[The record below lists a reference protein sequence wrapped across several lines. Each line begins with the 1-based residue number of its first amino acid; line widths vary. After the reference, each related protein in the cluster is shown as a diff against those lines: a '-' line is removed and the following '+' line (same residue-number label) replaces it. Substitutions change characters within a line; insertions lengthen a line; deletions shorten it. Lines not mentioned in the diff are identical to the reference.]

1 MAKKHFIFVSVA
13 TALILASVICVAFAS
28 ELFGTVDMPLGTDS
42 TYETTEDVYVT
53 LELENPLVMSDDG
66 TVEFGEDELFDLIL
80 PTTLNGEDFTAIP
93 AECFRGCQYIRS
105 VVLPK
110 NVIEVGDNAFSDCEF
125 LETIY
130 IIGHDD
136 SDMILGENW
145 NGDANVI
152 FYPVITVEE
161 LPQVEEEPSEDDAA
175 LNGDDGQGDEDVPA
189 DDATPIDPNA
199 PTDDAD
205 PAAPGDGDD
214 TNTGDSSKDDAD
226 EAGSDGDNST
236 AGEAGGDAGANAGA
250 TEGND
255 TGSAGNAAESAVE
268 PSTAV
273 SNANESGGAM

>member
-1 MAKKHFIFVSVA
+1 MAKKHFIFASVA

-53 LELENPLVMSDDG
+53 LELENPLVMSNDG

-80 PTTLNGEDFTAIP
+80 PATLNGEDFTAIP

-110 NVIEVGDNAFSDCEF
+110 NVIEVGDNAFADCEF

-145 NGDANVI
+145 SGDANVI

-161 LPQVEEEPSEDDAA
+161 LPQVEEEPAEDDAA
-175 LNGDDGQGDEDVPA
+175 LNDDDAQGAEDVPA
-189 DDATPIDPNA
+189 DDANPVDPNA

-205 PAAPGDGDD
+205 PAAPGDGNDANIGEVGSEGDD
-214 TNTGDSSKDDAD
+214 NA
-226 EAGSDGDNST
+226 
-236 AGEAGGDAGANAGA
+236 AGEAGGDAGVNAG
-250 TEGND
+250 TTKGND
-255 TGSAGNAAESAVE
+255 TGDAGNAAESATE
-268 PSTAV
+268 PSAEA
-273 SNANESGGAM
+273 SNANESGGVI

>member
-1 MAKKHFIFVSVA
+1 MAKKHFIFASVA

-80 PTTLNGEDFTAIP
+80 PTTLNCEDFTSIP

-110 NVIEVGDNAFSDCEF
+110 NVIEVGDNAFADCEF

-145 NGDANVI
+145 SGDANVI

-161 LPQVEEEPSEDDAA
+161 LPQVEEEPAEDDAA
-175 LNGDDGQGDEDVPA
+175 LNDDDAQGAEDVPA
-189 DDATPIDPNA
+189 DGTNPIDSST

-205 PAAPGDGDD
+205 PAAHGEGDD
-214 TNTGDSSKDDAD
+214 ANIGDNDKPAG
-226 EAGSDGDNST
+226 EAGSEGDSNAAT
-236 AGEAGGDAGANAGA
+236 GEAGGDAGANVGA
-250 TEGND
+250 SEGND
-255 TGSAGNAAESAVE
+255 TGSGGNDVESAVE
-268 PSTAV
+268 PSMEA
-273 SNANESGGAM
+273 SDANESGGAV

>member
-1 MAKKHFIFVSVA
+1 MAKKHILFASVA

-80 PTTLNGEDFTAIP
+80 PATLNGEDFTSIP

-110 NVIEVGDNAFSDCEF
+110 NVIEVGDNAFADCEF

-145 NGDANVI
+145 SGDANVI

-161 LPQVEEEPSEDDAA
+161 LPQVEEEPSED
-175 LNGDDGQGDEDVPA
+175 VPA
-189 DDATPIDPNA
+189 DDADPVDPNA

-205 PAAPGDGDD
+205 PAAPGEGDD
-214 TNTGDSSKDDAD
+214 SNIGNNDKPAG
-226 EAGSDGDNST
+226 EAGSNDNDNAA
-236 AGEAGGDAGANAGA
+236 AGEAGGDAGTNDGA
-250 TEGND
+250 TEGNN
-255 TGSAGNAAESAVE
+255 TGNGGNAVESAVE
-268 PSTAV
+268 PSMEAFD
-273 SNANESGGAM
+273 ANESGGAM

>member
-1 MAKKHFIFVSVA
+1 MAKKHFIFASVA

-53 LELENPLVMSDDG
+53 LELENPLVMSNDG

-80 PTTLNGEDFTAIP
+80 PATLNGEDFTAIP

-110 NVIEVGDNAFSDCEF
+110 NVIEVGDNAFADCEF

-145 NGDANVI
+145 SGDANVI

-161 LPQVEEEPSEDDAA
+161 LPQVEEEPSEGDALLNDDNA
-175 LNGDDGQGDEDVPA
+175 QGSEDVPA
-189 DDATPIDPNA
+189 DDADPVDPNA

-205 PAAPGDGDD
+205 PAAPGEGDD
-214 TNTGDSSKDDAD
+214 SNIGNNDKPAG
-226 EAGSDGDNST
+226 EAGSNDNDNAA
-236 AGEAGGDAGANAGA
+236 AGEAGGDAGAKAGT
-250 TEGND
+250 TEGNN
-255 TGSAGNAAESAVE
+255 TGNGGNAVESAEE
-268 PSTAV
+268 PSMEAFD
-273 SNANESGGAM
+273 ANESGGAM

>member
-1 MAKKHFIFVSVA
+1 MAKKHFIFASVA

-80 PTTLNGEDFTAIP
+80 PATLNGEDFTSIP

-110 NVIEVGDNAFSDCEF
+110 NVIEVGDNAFADCEF

-136 SDMILGENW
+136 SDMILGKNW
-145 NGDANVI
+145 SGDANVI
-152 FYPVITVEE
+152 YYPVITVEE
-161 LPQVEEEPSEDDAA
+161 PAEDDAA
-175 LNGDDGQGDEDVPA
+175 LNDDDAQGDEDVPA
-189 DDATPIDPNA
+189 DDADPVDPNA

-205 PAAPGDGDD
+205 PAAPGEGDD
-214 TNTGDSSKDDAD
+214 SNIGNNDKPAG
-226 EAGSDGDNST
+226 EAGSNDNDNAA
-236 AGEAGGDAGANAGA
+236 AGEAGGDADTNDGA
-250 TEGND
+250 TEGNNS
-255 TGSAGNAAESAVE
+255 GNGGNAVESAVE
-268 PSTAV
+268 PSMEAFD
-273 SNANESGGAM
+273 ANGNGGAM

>member
-1 MAKKHFIFVSVA
+1 MAKKHILFASVA

-28 ELFGTVDMPLGTDS
+28 ELFGMVDMPLGTDS

-80 PTTLNGEDFTAIP
+80 PATLNGEDFTNIP

-110 NVIEVGDNAFSDCEF
+110 NVIEVGDNAFADCEF

-145 NGDANVI
+145 SGDANVI

-161 LPQVEEEPSEDDAA
+161 PAEDDAA
-175 LNGDDGQGDEDVPA
+175 LSDDDAQGDEDVPA
-189 DDATPIDPNA
+189 DDANPVDPNA

-205 PAAPGDGDD
+205 PAAPSEGDD
-214 TNTGDSSKDDAD
+214 SNIGNNDKPAG
-226 EAGSDGDNST
+226 EAGSNDNDNAA
-236 AGEAGGDAGANAGA
+236 AGEAGGDADTNDGA
-250 TEGND
+250 TEGNNS
-255 TGSAGNAAESAVE
+255 GNSGNAVESAVE
-268 PSTAV
+268 PSMEAFD
-273 SNANESGGAM
+273 ANGNGGAM

>member
-1 MAKKHFIFVSVA
+1 MTKKHILFASVA

-80 PTTLNGEDFTAIP
+80 PATLNGEDFTTIP
-93 AECFRGCQYIRS
+93 AECFRGCQYVRS

-110 NVIEVGDNAFSDCEF
+110 NVIEVGDNAFADCEF

-161 LPQVEEEPSEDDAA
+161 LPQVEEGPSEDDAN
-175 LNGDDGQGDEDVPA
+175 LNGDDVQGDEDVPA

-205 PAAPGDGDD
+205 PAATGDGDD
-214 TNTGDSSKDDAD
+214 ANIG
-226 EAGSDGDNST
+226 EAGSEGDNDAA
-236 AGEAGGDAGANAGA
+236 AGEAGGNAGANAA
-250 TEGND
+250 VSEGND
-255 TGSAGNAAESAVE
+255 TGNSGNVTEGVSE
-268 PSTAV
+268 PSTEV
-273 SNANESGGAM
+273 SDTNESGGAM